1 MMGGGWVWSRLGPA
15 EEQGLFSC
23 GYVSGMAG
31 RLGALEW
38 AEVWVGGTQG
48 IVGWET
54 DKTVGSKESLSFSGF
69 VTQLR
74 PMGSDPLQP
83 PLLASL
89 TVSQWEAL

>member
-1 MMGGGWVWSRLGPA
+1 MGRGLEGDPPGP
-15 EEQGLFSC
+15 C
-23 GYVSGMAG
+23 
-31 RLGALEW
+31 
-38 AEVWVGGTQG
+38 
-48 IVGWET
+48 GWET

-69 VTQLR
+69 AIQLR